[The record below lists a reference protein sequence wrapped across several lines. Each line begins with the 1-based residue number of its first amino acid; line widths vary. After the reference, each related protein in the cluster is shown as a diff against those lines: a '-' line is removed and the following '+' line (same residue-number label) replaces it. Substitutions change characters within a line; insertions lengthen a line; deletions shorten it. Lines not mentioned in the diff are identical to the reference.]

1 MKIGI
6 LRETK
11 VPLDSRVA
19 LTPKQCAELIKKHPK
34 ISIVVQSSTSR
45 CFSNDEYVQA
55 GIEIVNDINDCDI
68 LLGVKEVNLDSL
80 ISNKTYFYF
89 SHTIKK
95 QPYNRS
101 LLKKMIDL
109 RIKMVDYEVLKNL
122 DGSRVLGFGRYAG
135 IVGAYNAF
143 LTYGLKSGLYN
154 LKPAFKCQDR
164 YEMEKEL
171 NKIILKNE
179 RIVVTGKGRVGKGI
193 LELLSNYG
201 LKQVSVND
209 FLNLK
214 YNEPVFVHLDTLDYN
229 ERSDGVKSDLKHF
242 YKYPHLYKSTFMNYA
257 KKSDIFIAGHFYGFG
272 SPFLLTKDDIR
283 SQDFNFKVIA
293 DISCDIDGPIASTIR
308 SSTIQNPIYGY
319 DVIQQKE
326 VNFMND
332 SALAV
337 MAVSNLPCELPKD
350 ASKDFGDSFLDNVIP
365 HLINDKENVVLN
377 ATICEEGDLTP
388 NFEYLRD
395 YINKN

>member
-1 MKIGI
+1 
-6 LRETK
+6 
-11 VPLDSRVA
+11 
-19 LTPKQCAELIKKHPK
+19 
-34 ISIVVQSSTSR
+34 
-45 CFSNDEYVQA
+45 
-55 GIEIVNDINDCDI
+55 
-68 LLGVKEVNLDSL
+68 
-80 ISNKTYFYF
+80 
-89 SHTIKK
+89 
-95 QPYNRS
+95 
-101 LLKKMIDL
+101 
-109 RIKMVDYEVLKNL
+109 
-122 DGSRVLGFGRYAG
+122 
-135 IVGAYNAF
+135 
-143 LTYGLKSGLYN
+143 
-154 LKPAFKCQDR
+154 
-164 YEMEKEL
+164 MEKEL

-209 FLNLK
+209 FLNLI

-242 YKYPHLYKSTFMNYA
+242 YKYPQLYKSTFMNYA

-308 SSTIQNPIYGY
+308 SSTIMDPVYGY

-365 HLINDKENVVLN
+365 HLINDKENVILN
-377 ATICEEGDLTP
+377 ATICERRRFNT